1 MSLKVGNT
9 IPRRLYKGS
18 NLVSRVYK
26 GDALQ
31 WERLTREGRS
41 FVSPADGEVSLD
53 TIYGKSLVWNQLASN
68 NAMTVQNCNSRTFDN
83 GYTTLILTNG
93 TAIVRMAAGYAQN
106 GFHPGDKIL
115 VISHVKQYNVS
126 NAPFNKLSVK
136 TLWNIT
142 KSRIA
147 SSAVAYMRDGVVAAM
162 HTIVSSVEPTD
173 RIGFYFDVNNNSEF
187 EHTTSDTIVASY
199 NIFNLTK
206 MFGVGNEPST
216 VEEFE
221 ALFPEPYYPYDEG
234 SVIHLGGN
242 PIVWNQLI
250 NEGVTVW
257 TSGMGTLTYNES
269 IITLTVTNAQ
279 NVIISYTKSQQDI
292 IPTHKYCFKARAKI
306 SYDGRIVPTFL
317 YSNQGVSFSAASN
330 VWINLDCIL
339 TAQASS
345 PVLRIY
351 LIDSSVGDT
360 MDITD
365 IQLFDLTLM
374 FGEGNEPTTVE
385 EFEKLFP
392 LPYYPYNSGTEMK
405 ASTIDIDVKGF
416 NLWDEEWELGGLDYS
431 SGQNDSTSN
440 RLRSKNYIE
449 CIGGRQYYFYSG
461 GSNAGAV
468 CYYDSDKNFIS
479 SNTGVNRII
488 TVPTNAAFLRFY
500 IYKSGITTYA
510 NDICINVSNPTYNG
524 QYKPYH
530 QEKTVRIPLTTL
542 TSNGEFI
549 FTDGVCGIGT
559 VCDEVG
565 QSKVIKRI
573 GSRPYTA
580 GDEGDS
586 SVMTDGAVTRYVLT
600 SPIEYPLDIPFKVE
614 YEIVEGGS
622 ESLVGLTAPIKEDIA
637 LNYN

>member
-1 MSLKVGNT
+1 
-9 IPRRLYKGS
+9 
-18 NLVSRVYK
+18 
-26 GDALQ
+26 
-31 WERLTREGRS
+31 
-41 FVSPADGEVSLD
+41 
-53 TIYGKSLVWNQLASN
+53 
-68 NAMTVQNCNSRTFDN
+68 
-83 GYTTLILTNG
+83 
-93 TAIVRMAAGYAQN
+93 
-106 GFHPGDKIL
+106 
-115 VISHVKQYNVS
+115 
-126 NAPFNKLSVK
+126 
-136 TLWNIT
+136 
-142 KSRIA
+142 
-147 SSAVAYMRDGVVAAM
+147 
-162 HTIVSSVEPTD
+162 
-173 RIGFYFDVNNNSEF
+173 
-187 EHTTSDTIVASY
+187 
-199 NIFNLTK
+199 
-206 MFGVGNEPST
+206 
-216 VEEFE
+216 
-221 ALFPEPYYPYDEG
+221 
-234 SVIHLGGN
+234 
-242 PIVWNQLI
+242 
-250 NEGVTVW
+250 
-257 TSGMGTLTYNES
+257 
-269 IITLTVTNAQ
+269 
-279 NVIISYTKSQQDI
+279 
-292 IPTHKYCFKARAKI
+292 
-306 SYDGRIVPTFL
+306 
-317 YSNQGVSFSAASN
+317 

-614 YEIVEGGS
+614 YEIVEGGT

-637 LNYN
+637 LNYKH